1 VIYERKVDIAN
12 ERERL
17 QKELS
22 KMEAE
27 LAGKEKQLANQAFI
41 GKAPAD
47 VVEGMRKR
55 AAELELLI
63 QKNRQALSEL
73 K

>member
-1 VIYERKVDIAN
+1 
-12 ERERL
+12 
-17 QKELS
+17 
-22 KMEAE
+22 MEAE

-55 AAELELLI
+55 AAELEMLI
-63 QKNRQALSEL
+63 QKNRQALNEL
-73 K
+73 Q